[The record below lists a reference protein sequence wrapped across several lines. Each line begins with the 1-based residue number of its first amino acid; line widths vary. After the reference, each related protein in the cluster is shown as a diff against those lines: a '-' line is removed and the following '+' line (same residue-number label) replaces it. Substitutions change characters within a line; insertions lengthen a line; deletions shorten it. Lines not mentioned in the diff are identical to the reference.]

1 MPRSRKPATIGS
13 RWRARRTGLV
23 STAILLLALTSVALA
38 GPVKGAT
45 YTGTTSHGNAAI
57 SLKVSK
63 SGKSVT
69 VNAPFAA
76 IYCEGGGAGTR
87 QITRAATISPGGSFK
102 GSITY
107 EFVPTHRIT
116 AHLRFAGK
124 FSGHAVKGTAR
135 SEFPLAKQCD
145 GSTRFSAKVK

>member
-1 MPRSRKPATIGS
+1 M
-13 RWRARRTGLV
+13 
-23 STAILLLALTSVALA
+23 AIPLLALTTVALAA

-45 YTGTTSHGNAAI
+45 YTGTTAHGNAAI

-69 VNAPFAA
+69 VNAPSAP
-76 IYCEGGGAGTR
+76 IYCQGGGAGTR
-87 QITRAATISPGGSFK
+87 QITRAATISPSGSFK

-145 GSTRFSAKVK
+145 GSTSFSAKVK